1 MMNPPE
7 QTGLR
12 WVKASRS
19 QSLGACLE
27 FAANGEMISV
37 RDSKDPGV
45 HLHFTRQEVMA
56 FIDGA
61 RQGEFDHLAG
71 Q

>member
-1 MMNPPE
+1 MNPPE

-19 QSLGACLE
+19 QSLGACVE
-27 FAANGEMISV
+27 FARNGNMISV

-45 HLHFTRQEVMA
+45 HLQFPCEAVRE

-61 RQGEFDHLAG
+61 RLGEFDHLTG